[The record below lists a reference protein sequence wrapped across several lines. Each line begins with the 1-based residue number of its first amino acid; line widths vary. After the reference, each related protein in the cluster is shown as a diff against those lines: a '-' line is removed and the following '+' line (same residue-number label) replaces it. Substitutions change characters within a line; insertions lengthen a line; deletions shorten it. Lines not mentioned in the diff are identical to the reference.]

1 MNANHATSAADKMIG
16 FQSSAIVR
24 ELPRAEILAKGLPLR
39 WWGEFLRD
47 LTCCSA
53 IAGRFVIPDG
63 FLTDGASV
71 PRPVWALLD
80 NSDPDILYPAF
91 AHDFLYSM
99 RGEMPGRVLTRQQ
112 CDAVLAEQME
122 VVGAPRWK
130 IATVYRALRIAGG
143 PAWKHDDRAKLQSV

>member
-1 MNANHATSAADKMIG
+1 MNANPAHSAADKMIG

-24 ELPRAEILAKGLPLR
+24 ELPRHEILGRGLPLR
-39 WWGEFLRD
+39 WWGEFQRD
-47 LTCCSA
+47 LTCHSA

-80 NSDPDILYPAF
+80 ASDPDLLYPAF
-91 AHDFLYSM
+91 AHDYLYTLQGDLYT
-99 RGEMPGRVLTRQQ
+99 RALTRQQ

-122 VVGAPRWK
+122 AVGAPRWK
-130 IATVYRALRIAGG
+130 IATVYRALRLAGG
-143 PAWKHDDRAKLQSV
+143 FAWAKKEKLGIVL

>member
-1 MNANHATSAADKMIG
+1 MIG
-16 FQSSAIVR
+16 FQSSAVVR

-91 AHDFLYSM
+91 AHDYLYAVQGDLLQ
-99 RGEMPGRVLTRQQ
+99 RRLTRQQ

-122 VVGAPRWK
+122 AVGAPRWK
-130 IATVYRALRIAGG
+130 IAAVYRTLRIAGG
-143 PAWKHDDRAKLQSV
+143 VAWANQSTRNAKLECVL

>member
-1 MNANHATSAADKMIG
+1 MIG

-24 ELPRAEILAKGLPLR
+24 ELPRSEILARGLPLR
-39 WWGEFLRD
+39 WWGEFQRD
-47 LTCCSA
+47 LTCHSA

-91 AHDFLYSM
+91 AHDYLYTHQ
-99 RGEMPGRVLTRQQ
+99 GDLLGRVLTRKQ

-130 IATVYRALRIAGG
+130 IAAVYQTLRIAGG
-143 PAWKHDDRAKLQSV
+143 IAWAKKEKLGIVL